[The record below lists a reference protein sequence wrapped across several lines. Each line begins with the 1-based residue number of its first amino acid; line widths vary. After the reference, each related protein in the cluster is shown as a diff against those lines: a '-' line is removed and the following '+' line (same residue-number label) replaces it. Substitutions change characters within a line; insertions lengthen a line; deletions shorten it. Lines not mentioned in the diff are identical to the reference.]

1 MPRRVIPTPVL
12 PKVDK
17 DNFYAWNQ
25 RRTVKHRIDGV
36 QKIQDY
42 HIDMHRWS
50 TVFSKHLGS
59 APPLTPGPI
68 ETKKRPSKRWAPYS
82 SPESPALSGAR
93 TRQRAKREQLAAVAA
108 TNGVPFDEQAARD
121 EAIRAK
127 VLDKTRARF
136 DARRSKCS
144 ECGEPFT
151 DNMGKCGEKCR
162 IAFEAYCTTFEAQS
176 LEIRKGDMGYG
187 VFVRPGCGGVKEKV
201 ILARYLGAVIPFS
214 APELKEDGSRYLF
227 ELHDRSGGARRT
239 RSASTRRCMVT
250 GRGL

>member
-42 HIDMHRWS
+42 HVDMHRWS

-68 ETKKRPSKRWAPYS
+68 EKKKRPSKRWAPYS

-108 TNGVPFDEQAARD
+108 ANGVPFDEQAARD

-127 VLDKTRARF
+127 V
-136 DARRSKCS
+136 RSS
-144 ECGEPFT
+144 T
-151 DNMGKCGEKCR
+151 
-162 IAFEAYCTTFEAQS
+162 
-176 LEIRKGDMGYG
+176 
-187 VFVRPGCGGVKEKV
+187 RPGRGSTPDEVSV
-201 ILARYLGAVIPFS
+201 PNVASSLLTTWASAARSV
-214 APELKEDGSRYLF
+214 ELPL
-227 ELHDRSGGARRT
+227 RRT
-239 RSASTRRCMVT
+239 APRSRLKASRFA
-250 GRGL
+250 RGTWATAYLCARAAAG